1 MLENQ
6 ARRQAQN
13 KNDKEVDGTL
23 GKWGQSVSPFFDSW
37 LCFFPFH

>member
-13 KNDKEVDGTL
+13 RNDKEVDSTL
-23 GKWGQSVSPFFDSW
+23 GKWGQLVSPFFARGYV
-37 LCFFPFH
+37 PFH